1 MLRLLLFKSN
11 DEGLLRCV
19 LLLEES
25 VYIVVGMHQLL
36 HCVDSVVVAKY
47 AVHSCPSVALAT
59 LEMLLTWNQAI
70 EELSDLHVLSYVGWS
85 VTKLVL
91 LERVCLGFLDKEDD
105 TVSVAILTRIMQR
118 GVLIRIFA
126 VPIS

>member
-1 MLRLLLFKSN
+1 
-11 DEGLLRCV
+11 
-19 LLLEES
+19 
-25 VYIVVGMHQLL
+25 MHQLL
-36 HCVDSVVVAKY
+36 HSVDSVVVAKY
-47 AVHSCPSVALAT
+47 AVHSCPAIALAT
-59 LEMLLTWNQAI
+59 LKMLLTWNQAI
-70 EELSDLHVLSYVGWS
+70 EELSDLHVLSYVRWS

-126 VPIS
+126 VPVS